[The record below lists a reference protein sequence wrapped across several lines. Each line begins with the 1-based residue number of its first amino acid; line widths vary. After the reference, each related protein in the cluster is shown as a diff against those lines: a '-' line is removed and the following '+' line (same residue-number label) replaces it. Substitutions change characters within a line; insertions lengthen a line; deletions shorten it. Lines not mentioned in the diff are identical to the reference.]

1 MDAPRVVLDAL
12 SFPGLLR
19 VLSVPP
25 DFKTPVAHKVT
36 KRMSLLKRR
45 RKSVE
50 EIARTRYRAHQALTR
65 PRLGTAL
72 VFLGI
77 KIFVTLQNFTFLRGS
92 ARHIIRI
99 RRFRF
104 QTDGETSFVRK
115 AFYRGLKVVSSAF
128 EPIP

>member
-25 DFKTPVAHKVT
+25 DFKTP
-36 KRMSLLKRR
+36 RR

-115 AFYRGLKVVSSAF
+115 AFYRGLKVGLLGCGGSN
-128 EPIP
+128 PIREKSPSERL